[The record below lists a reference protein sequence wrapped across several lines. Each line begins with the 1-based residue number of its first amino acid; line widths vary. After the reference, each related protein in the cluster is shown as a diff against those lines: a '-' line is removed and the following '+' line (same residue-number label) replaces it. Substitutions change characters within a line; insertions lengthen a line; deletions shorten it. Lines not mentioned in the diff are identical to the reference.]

1 MSDLIPTMDFDPDA
15 RGEQLLQFQA
25 YVKSARINVHGEV
38 HIQIA
43 VPYEDKYAAL
53 PLTDIRGVMFVM
65 GIYQPVGV
73 ETGDDLLDM
82 LDIEQALD
90 EVPDI
95 NPKTLGKMER
105 EKAKGQD
112 GRGKATHH
120 LRLVQLDYDPFVMAD
135 SEDDDGD
142 FT

>member
-1 MSDLIPTMDFDPDA
+1 MSDLIPTMDFDPEA

-53 PLTDIRGVMFVM
+53 PLTDIRGVMFVL
-65 GIYQPVGV
+65 GVFQPVGI
-73 ETGDDLLDM
+73 ETGDDLEGF
-82 LDIEQALD
+82 LDIEKALD

-95 NPKTLGKMER
+95 NPKTTRRKER
-105 EKAKGQD
+105 EQA
-112 GRGKATHH
+112 KATHH
-120 LRLVQLDYDPFVMAD
+120 LRLVQLDYDPFVMD
-135 SEDDDGD
+135 DTEGWED
-142 FT
+142 

>member
-53 PLTDIRGVMFVM
+53 PLTDIRGVMFVL
-65 GIYQPVGV
+65 GVYQPVGV
-73 ETGDDLLDM
+73 ETGDDLEDF
-82 LDIEQALD
+82 LDIEKALD
-90 EVPDI
+90 EVPDV
-95 NPKTLGKMER
+95 NPKTLAKRER
-105 EKAKGQD
+105 EKGKSE
-112 GRGKATHH
+112 GKATHH
-120 LRLVQLDYDPFVMAD
+120 LRLVQLPYDPFIMED
-135 SEDDDGD
+135 TEMDEDD
-142 FT
+142 

>member
-73 ETGDDLLDM
+73 ETGDDLDNL
-82 LDIEQALD
+82 LGIEEALD
-90 EVPDI
+90 EVPDV
-95 NPKTLGKMER
+95 NPKTLARRER
-105 EKAKGQD
+105 ERNKSE
-112 GRGKATHH
+112 GKATHH
-120 LRLVQLDYDPFVMAD
+120 LRLVQLDYDPFVMD
-135 SEDDDGD
+135 DTETGWED
-142 FT
+142 

>member
-82 LDIEQALD
+82 LDIERALD
-90 EVPDI
+90 EVPDV
-95 NPKTLGKMER
+95 NPKTLAKRER
-105 EKAKGQD
+105 EGSKGD
-112 GRGKATHH
+112 GKATHH
-120 LRLVQLDYDPFVMAD
+120 LRLVQLDYDPFVMD
-135 SEDDDGD
+135 DTEVDDGYD
-142 FT
+142 A